1 MDLPWPSPLRREDR
15 WLERARSGDRDAFVR
30 LYRSLYPALFAFV
43 ARRTARREDAEDVVA
58 QVFEMLVGRLE
69 TVDTAKGHV
78 RTFLF
83 AAARNA
89 LVDRMRASRQA
100 VDVDLATAGPLL
112 VEPRTPLDGALA
124 REQSAALR
132 SRVEALAE
140 DERRLLGL
148 RYGDGLGHREIAA
161 LVGLS
166 PAAVR
171 QRLSRAVKSLRQ
183 PSPLDAGAL
192 AHDA

>member
-15 WLERARSGDRDAFVR
+15 WLERARSGDREAFVR

-78 RTFLF
+78 RTFLL

-89 LVDRMRASRQA
+89 LIDRVRATRQA
-100 VDVDLATAGPLL
+100 VDLASADALL

-124 REQSAALR
+124 RERSAAIR
-132 SRVEALAE
+132 CRVKALGE

-161 LVGLS
+161 LLGLS

-183 PSPLDAGAL
+183 PPPLDAGAL

>member
-15 WLERARSGDRDAFVR
+15 WLEHARSGDRDAFVR
-30 LYRSLYPALFAFV
+30 LYRSLYPPLFAFV

-58 QVFEMLVGRLE
+58 QVFEMLVSRLE
-69 TVDTAKGHV
+69 AVDTAKGHL
-78 RTFLF
+78 RTVLF
-83 AAARNA
+83 TAARNA
-89 LVDRMRASRQA
+89 LVDRVRADRLA
-100 VDVDLATAGPLL
+100 VDLATAAALL

-132 SRVEALAE
+132 SRVEALGE

-171 QRLSRAVKSLRQ
+171 QRLSRAVRSLRQ